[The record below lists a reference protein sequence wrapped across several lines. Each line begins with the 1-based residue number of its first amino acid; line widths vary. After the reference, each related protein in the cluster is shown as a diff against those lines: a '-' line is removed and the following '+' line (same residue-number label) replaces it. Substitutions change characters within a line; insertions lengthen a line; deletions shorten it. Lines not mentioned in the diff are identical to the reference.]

1 MERLILPLPPTVNH
15 AYRNFW
21 HPTGR
26 RMRVLTRE
34 AERFKQEA
42 AWLAKE
48 WALKTG
54 WSMPPPGVKVAL
66 RLWYFWP
73 DRRRTDASNRAKVL
87 LDALEGVLYPDD

>member
-1 MERLILPLPPTVNH
+1 MSRLILPLPPSANH
-15 AYRNFW
+15 AYRNFV
-21 HPTGR
+21 HPSGR
-26 RMRVLTRE
+26 RMRVLTRD

-42 AWLAKE
+42 AWLAKD
-48 WALKTG
+48 WALQTG
-54 WSMPPPGVKVAL
+54 WSMPRPGVKVAL